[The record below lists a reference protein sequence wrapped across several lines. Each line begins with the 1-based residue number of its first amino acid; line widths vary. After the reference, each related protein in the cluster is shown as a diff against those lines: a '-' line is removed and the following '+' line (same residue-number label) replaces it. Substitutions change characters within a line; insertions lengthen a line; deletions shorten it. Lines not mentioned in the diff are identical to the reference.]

1 VEQKPK
7 KLTKREKWVLSP
19 YRLAH
24 HPLCSKFDDHVY
36 IIKGK
41 KVCRGCVM
49 LYSGM
54 IFGLILAPIV
64 VFVLNISYWMSFVA
78 MFSMFIFTPI
88 SAFLEPPRWF
98 KDISRFLLG
107 IAMIGAGLSV
117 ILSIVTLTQGIN
129 WWAVAVFLTTIA
141 LYFSSRFY
149 FTRFRDRK
157 NEQICRNC
165 EQFYNPRCD
174 GMVSAVDKAK
184 GLESLDQG
192 DAFNEQ

>member
-1 VEQKPK
+1 
-7 KLTKREKWVLSP
+7 
-19 YRLAH
+19 
-24 HPLCSKFDDHVY
+24 
-36 IIKGK
+36 
-41 KVCRGCVM
+41 M